1 MCSSSFKITKK
12 TITEP
17 IVEIKMCFATKPEI
31 IDDKPKSLREVHTFQ
46 KEIKEENRTVRTVI
60 PLKISFKR
68 NKNGMYE
75 IFLGAKSSK
84 DPGLLG

>member
-1 MCSSSFKITKK
+1 
-12 TITEP
+12 
-17 IVEIKMCFATKPEI
+17 MCFATKPEI

-46 KEIKEENRTVRTVI
+46 KEIKEENGTVRAVI
-60 PLKISFKR
+60 SSKIPFKR

-75 IFLGAKSSK
+75 IFLGAESTK